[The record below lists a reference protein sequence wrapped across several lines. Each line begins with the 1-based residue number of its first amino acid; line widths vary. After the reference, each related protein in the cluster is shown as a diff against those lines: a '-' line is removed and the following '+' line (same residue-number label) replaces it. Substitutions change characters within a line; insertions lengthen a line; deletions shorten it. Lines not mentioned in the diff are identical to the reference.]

1 MTRLHVKKL
10 PKNDQFESFLFLES
24 PVAKRGGNEVEI
36 SVTRFEE
43 ISYLWQKIKLLG
55 TFLSALLGSNWQNF
69 EPTQAIKIC
78 FWAKFHWFTEF
89 GQNNTAN
96 HLGTLVEMQN
106 CPDTRNQNHQID
118 DYKLPTTWNIFKTTS
133 NDDLRNMFYKQH
145 ETTLN
150 DVMSIDVK

>member
-24 PVAKRGGNEVEI
+24 QVAKRGGNELEI
-36 SVTRFEE
+36 SVTRFKE

-78 FWAKFHWFTEF
+78 FWAKFHRFTEF
-89 GQNNTAN
+89 GQNKTAN
-96 HLGTLVEMQN
+96 HLGTLVEMQIVR
-106 CPDTRNQNHQID
+106 TLETKII
-118 DYKLPTTWNIFKTTS
+118 KLMITNYLQRETFLKQRPTMIYEICFTN
-133 NDDLRNMFYKQH
+133 NMRRRL
-145 ETTLN
+145 TTLCL
-150 DVMSIDVK
+150 

>member
-10 PKNDQFESFLFLES
+10 PKNYQFESFLFLDS
-24 PVAKRGGNEVEI
+24 PVAKRGGIEVKI

-78 FWAKFHWFTEF
+78 FWAKFHRFTEF
-89 GQNNTAN
+89 GQNKTAN
-96 HLGTLVEMQN
+96 HLGTLVEMQIVR
-106 CPDTRNQNHQID
+106 TLETKII
-118 DYKLPTTWNIFKTTS
+118 KLMITNYLQRETFLKQRPTMIYEICFTN
-133 NDDLRNMFYKQH
+133 NMRRRL
-145 ETTLN
+145 TTLCL
-150 DVMSIDVK
+150 